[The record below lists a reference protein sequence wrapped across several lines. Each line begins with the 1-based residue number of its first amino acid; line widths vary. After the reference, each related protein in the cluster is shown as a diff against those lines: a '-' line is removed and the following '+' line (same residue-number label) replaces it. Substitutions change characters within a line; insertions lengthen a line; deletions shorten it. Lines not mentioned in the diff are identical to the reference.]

1 MADETTAAGQAP
13 VEQADTQVV
22 DAEKLGKDGKPFD
35 QQREDNLIEKLRA
48 ELKEAKAKA
57 KKADEYEAAEKQRKE
72 AEMTE
77 FEKLQTKLKENEE
90 KLAKAERG
98 EMQRKAADKWK
109 LPAELA
115 SRITGTTLEEMETD
129 AESLSKLLP
138 KQNAPGL
145 PPTNPGASGNK
156 PTDKDWKD
164 FLNGGPLPQ

>member
-1 MADETTAAGQAP
+1 MADEPKTDQAP
-13 VEQADTQVV
+13 VEQKPVDSQVADT
-22 DAEKLGKDGKPFD
+22 EKKDEEFD
-35 QQREDNLIEKLRA
+35 KDRAMALIEKLRG
-48 ELKEAKAKA
+48 EVKEAKAKA

-77 FEKLQTKLKENEE
+77 LEKLQAKLKESEE
-90 KLAKAERG
+90 KLVKAERG

-115 SRITGTTLEEMETD
+115 SRITGTTLEEMEAD
-129 AESLSKLLP
+129 AELLSKLLP